1 MGLYPEKV
9 IASVCS
15 PIDGLCTKIEY
26 LPSLAK
32 LKSSLE
38 EAASEISER
47 ERLASQPRPQPAPR
61 QKPDKSYLYTGPIE
75 KIKPGDILAGSR
87 LEEYNNFIRSK
98 GIVPKSWGRFETWRD
113 NGARP
118 FDNNNLSV
126 KPQSIIGPEENNN
139 SNPFDP

>member
-1 MGLYPEKV
+1 MTLPSKPENQISTTVLKPRNCAHWVDQLQKLFPQTSVPVTVEFAKAMGEIMGLYSEKV

-75 KIKPGDILAGSR
+75 KIKPGDILSYRR
-87 LEEYNNFIRSK
+87 LRE
-98 GIVPKSWGRFETWRD
+98 
-113 NGARP
+113 
-118 FDNNNLSV
+118 
-126 KPQSIIGPEENNN
+126 
-139 SNPFDP
+139 